1 LVNAIRPSSVTR
13 LFARARGR
21 KVTYPVSHCFK
32 GAVVIYRLTFGFA
45 GQNQWWAEVHAWQ
58 SPITDPTLLLPTM
71 QDLAQKRA
79 NFLGA
84 PFQVVAVRVSKFS
97 DDGATTR
104 LKGSRLLKQTFSS
117 STPGLTGDAE
127 PGNVALIVRGTP
139 NVTNPALAPYA
150 GNQNTTWHGAP
161 PDLAVNFGGVVN
173 LGAAG
178 LGAALGSYFNA
189 MQQANTG
196 WLAVTRTDD
205 VPITSIVSLGDG
217 TLEITLTRAPVPPAV
232 VNKQINV
239 RVRRVNNGRSPV
251 NGPLIGMFTAATVF
265 RTLDVIGIGL
275 AQVGG
280 FMRIYAPI
288 PTFLPY
294 GGFLTELITGEH
306 KRGRPFGSPRGR
318 APARVRG

>member
-1 LVNAIRPSSVTR
+1 VA
-13 LFARARGR
+13 
-21 KVTYPVSHCFK
+21 YPVFHSYRSL
-32 GAVVIYRLTFGFA
+32 VVIYRLTFGFA
-45 GQNQWWAEVHAWQ
+45 GQNQGWAETHALQ
-58 SPITDPTLLLPTM
+58 SQITDPTLLLPTL
-71 QDLAQKRA
+71 QDLCQKRA

-84 PFQVVAVRVSKFS
+84 PFSVVAARLSKFS

-104 LKGSRLLKQTFSS
+104 LKGSRLLKQVFTSA
-117 STPGLTGDAE
+117 TPSLTGDAE
-127 PGNVALIVRGTP
+127 PGNVALIVRGVP
-139 NVTNPALAPYA
+139 NVANPALAAYA

-178 LGAALGSYFNA
+178 LGAAVATYYQA

-205 VPITSIVSLGDG
+205 VPISGIVSLGDG
-217 TLEITLTRAPVPPAV
+217 TLEITLVRAPVPPATL
-232 VNKQINV
+232 NRQINV
-239 RVRRVNNGRSPV
+239 RVRRINNGRSPV
-251 NGPLIGMFTAATVF
+251 NGALIGSFSAATVF

-294 GGFLTELITGEH
+294 GGYLVELVTGEH